1 MDSNRVPGLI
11 GVLAAVGGV
20 IVLGAPAV
28 DAVAPDVT
36 GLGTYYAQ
44 GALGGVFAS
53 VLAGLLL
60 VVTVALIGVRRGQAD
75 PALAS
80 GVGVGLGLVAT
91 ALTLEWALAVDAE
104 LVASLGRA
112 TWLAWHRWAV
122 LAVVAVVPVAAYT
135 QRRFRSR

>member
-1 MDSNRVPGLI
+1 MESTRVPGLL

-20 IVLGAPAV
+20 LALGLPAI
-28 DAVAPDVT
+28 DAVAPQVS

-44 GALGGVFAS
+44 GVLGGVFTA

-60 VVTVALIGVRRGQAD
+60 VTAIALIGVRRGQTD

-80 GVGVGLGLVAT
+80 GVGVGLGVVAT
-91 ALTLEWALAVDAE
+91 VLTLEWALAVDPD

-122 LAVVAVVPVAAYT
+122 LALVTVVPIAAFT
-135 QRRFRSR
+135 QRRVRRR

>member
-1 MDSNRVPGLI
+1 MESTRVPGFL

-20 IVLGAPAV
+20 LGLGLPAI
-28 DAVAPDVT
+28 DAFAPDVT

-44 GALGGVFAS
+44 GALGGVFTG

-60 VVTVALIGVRRGQAD
+60 VVAVALIGVQRGQSD

-91 ALTLEWALAVDAE
+91 ALTLEWALAVEAD

-122 LAVVAVVPVAAYT
+122 LAVVAVVPVAAFT
-135 QRRFRSR
+135 QRRFRRR